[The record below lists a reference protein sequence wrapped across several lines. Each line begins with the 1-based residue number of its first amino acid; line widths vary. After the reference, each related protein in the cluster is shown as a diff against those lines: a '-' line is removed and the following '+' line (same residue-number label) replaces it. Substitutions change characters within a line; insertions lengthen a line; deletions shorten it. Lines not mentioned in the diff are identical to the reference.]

1 MNPKNNVFLSPH
13 LLYQNLLVVYFG
25 VTNDLEEFLRQVLY
39 IPDDVSK
46 DTVKQYYF
54 LKGVHQFCYKVSNFL
69 QRDWYASKC
78 ARTCAIYH

>member
-1 MNPKNNVFLSPH
+1 MLMEPKNNVFLSPH

-25 VTNDLEEFLRQVLY
+25 AIDNLEDFLRQALY

-54 LKGVHQFCYKVSNFL
+54 LKGVHQFCYKVSNSF
-69 QRDWYASKC
+69 QRN
-78 ARTCAIYH
+78 